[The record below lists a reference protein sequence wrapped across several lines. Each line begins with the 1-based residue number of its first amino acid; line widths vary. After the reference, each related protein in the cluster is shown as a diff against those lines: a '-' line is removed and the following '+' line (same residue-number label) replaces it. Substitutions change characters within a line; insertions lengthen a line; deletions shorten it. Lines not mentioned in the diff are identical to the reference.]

1 MKRTC
6 SALALAALA
15 MMAMMAL
22 PGRAETP
29 APVSA
34 PVAYDAELAKSLGGN
49 ENGMRR
55 YVFVVLRTGSN
66 KVPAGQERTEMFAG
80 HMANI
85 QRLANERK
93 LAYAGPL
100 DGVDGARGIFIFAV
114 DSIDEAKALVATD
127 PVIIKGEMVAEYHSH
142 FGSAGLMM
150 VNQVHNKIMK
160 PAAK

>member
-1 MKRTC
+1 MKTML
-6 SALALAALA
+6 SAILLAAVA
-15 MMAMMAL
+15 CTAQAQVQK
-22 PGRAETP
+22 PP
-29 APVSA
+29 
-34 PVAYDAELAKSLGGN
+34 AYDAELAKSLGGN
-49 ENGMRR
+49 DNGMRK
-55 YVFVVLRTGSN
+55 YVFVVLRTGPN
-66 KVPAGQERTEMFAG
+66 KVPAGQERTDMFAG

-114 DSIDEAKALVATD
+114 ESIDEAKALVATD
-127 PVIIKGEMVAEYHSH
+127 PVIIKGEMVAEYHAH

-150 VNQVHNKIMK
+150 VNQIHSQISK

>member
-1 MKRTC
+1 MKTML
-6 SALALAALA
+6 SAILLAAVACTAQAQLQK
-15 MMAMMAL
+15 
-22 PGRAETP
+22 PP
-29 APVSA
+29 
-34 PVAYDAELAKSLGGN
+34 AYDAELAKSLGGN
-49 ENGMRR
+49 DNGMRK
-55 YVFVVLRTGSN
+55 YVFVVLRTGPN
-66 KVPAGQERTEMFAG
+66 KVPPGQERTEMFAG

-114 DSIDEAKALVATD
+114 ESIDEAKALVATD
-127 PVIIKGEMVAEYHSH
+127 PVIIKGEMVAEYHTH

-150 VNQVHNKIMK
+150 VNQVHSQISK

>member
-1 MKRTC
+1 MKTML
-6 SALALAALA
+6 SAILLAAVA
-15 MMAMMAL
+15 CTAQAQVQK
-22 PGRAETP
+22 PP
-29 APVSA
+29 
-34 PVAYDAELAKSLGGN
+34 AYDAELAKSLGGN
-49 ENGMRR
+49 DNGMRK
-55 YVFVVLRTGSN
+55 YVFVVLRTGPN
-66 KVPAGQERTEMFAG
+66 KVPPGQERTEMFAG

-114 DSIDEAKALVATD
+114 ESIDEAKALVATD
-127 PVIIKGEMVAEYHSH
+127 PVIIKGEMVAEYHTH

-150 VNQVHNKIMK
+150 VNQVHSQISK

>member
-1 MKRTC
+1 MKKLC
-6 SALALAALA
+6 SALLLAV
-15 MMAMMAL
+15 MAFSAQ
-22 PGRAETP
+22 AQSP
-29 APVSA
+29 AN
-34 PVAYDAELAKSLGGN
+34 YDADLAKSLGGN
-49 ENGMRR
+49 ENGMRK
-55 YVFVVLRTGSN
+55 YVFVVLRTGPN
-66 KVPAGQERTEMFAG
+66 KVPAGAERTEMFAG

-114 DSIDEAKALVATD
+114 DSIEEAKALVATD
-127 PVIIKGEMVAEYHSH
+127 PVIIKGEMVAEYHMH

-150 VNQVHNKIMK
+150 VNQVHTQITK

>member
-1 MKRTC
+1 MKKVL
-6 SALALAALA
+6 SAIFLAALVCSA
-15 MMAMMAL
+15 QAQS
-22 PGRAETP
+22 PPTT
-29 APVSA
+29 AP
-34 PVAYDAELAKSLGGN
+34 AYDAELAKSLGGN
-49 ENGMRR
+49 ENGMRK
-55 YVFVVLRTGSN
+55 YVFVVLRTGPN

-114 DSIDEAKALVATD
+114 ESIDEAKALVATD
-127 PVIIKGEMVAEYHSH
+127 PVVIKGEMVAEYHMH

-150 VNQVHNKIMK
+150 VNQVHSKIMK
-160 PAAK
+160 PAVK

>member
-1 MKRTC
+1 MKGIGC
-6 SALALAALA
+6 AALLAALLLGGNA
-15 MMAMMAL
+15 QAQAT
-22 PGRAETP
+22 ATP
-29 APVSA
+29 
-34 PVAYDAELAKSLGGN
+34 AYDAELAKSLGGN
-49 ENGMRR
+49 DNGMRR
-55 YVFVVLRTGSN
+55 YVFVVLRSGPN
-66 KVPAGQERTEMFAG
+66 KVPAGPERSEMFAG

-114 DSIDEAKALVATD
+114 ESIDEAKALVATD
-127 PVIIKGEMVAEYHSH
+127 PVIIKGEMVAEYHTH

-150 VNQVHNKIMK
+150 VNQVHGKISK

>member
-1 MKRTC
+1 MKTML
-6 SALALAALA
+6 SAILLAAVA
-15 MMAMMAL
+15 CTAQAQVQK
-22 PGRAETP
+22 TP
-29 APVSA
+29 
-34 PVAYDAELAKSLGGN
+34 AYDAELAKSLGGN
-49 ENGMRR
+49 DNGMRK
-55 YVFVVLRTGSN
+55 YVFVVLRTGPN

-114 DSIDEAKALVATD
+114 ENIDEAKALVATD
-127 PVIIKGEMVAEYHSH
+127 PVIIKGEMVAEYHTH

-150 VNQVHNKIMK
+150 VNQVHSQISK

>member
-1 MKRTC
+1 MKTML
-6 SALALAALA
+6 SAILLAAVA
-15 MMAMMAL
+15 CTAQAQVQK
-22 PGRAETP
+22 PP
-29 APVSA
+29 
-34 PVAYDAELAKSLGGN
+34 AYDAELAKSLGGN
-49 ENGMRR
+49 DNGMRK
-55 YVFVVLRTGSN
+55 YVFVVLRTGPN

-114 DSIDEAKALVATD
+114 ESIDEAKALVATD
-127 PVIIKGEMVAEYHSH
+127 PVIIKGEMVAEYHTH

-150 VNQVHNKIMK
+150 VNQIHSQISK

>member
-1 MKRTC
+1 MKTML
-6 SALALAALA
+6 SAILLAA
-15 MMAMMAL
+15 MACTAQAQVQK
-22 PGRAETP
+22 PP
-29 APVSA
+29 
-34 PVAYDAELAKSLGGN
+34 AYDAELAKSLGGN
-49 ENGMRR
+49 DNGMRK
-55 YVFVVLRTGSN
+55 YVFVVLRTGPN
-66 KVPAGQERTEMFAG
+66 KVPAGQERTDMFAG

-114 DSIDEAKALVATD
+114 ESIDEAKALVATD
-127 PVIIKGEMVAEYHSH
+127 PVIIKGEMVAEYHAH

-150 VNQVHNKIMK
+150 VNQIHSQISK

>member
-1 MKRTC
+1 MKTML
-6 SALALAALA
+6 SAILLAAVA
-15 MMAMMAL
+15 CTAQAQVQK
-22 PGRAETP
+22 TP
-29 APVSA
+29 
-34 PVAYDAELAKSLGGN
+34 AYDAELAKSLGGN
-49 ENGMRR
+49 DNGMRK
-55 YVFVVLRTGSN
+55 YVFVVLRTGPN
-66 KVPAGQERTEMFAG
+66 KVPPGQERTEMFAG

-114 DSIDEAKALVATD
+114 ENIDEAKALVATD
-127 PVIIKGEMVAEYHSH
+127 PVIIKGEMVAEYHTH

-150 VNQVHNKIMK
+150 VNQVHSQISK